1 MRAWFATD
9 AEGRVNSSTT
19 VEEYAGDGFTEV
31 EVDEGFDFSK
41 QGDYKLVDGELVYD
55 GEQTKAE
62 EEARTEAQVQALRS
76 LQLETAA
83 TMYVKA
89 AALPRVQAISVCT
102 LYDEWSDQGVT
113 YKKNDWLRYGQD
125 FVRVESDH
133 TSQKGWTPENSPSLY
148 TVFKLA
154 PDGIRIWDTPTHAEN
169 SFDVEEKCHYPD
181 ANGPIYESLINGN
194 AHSPD
199 VRPDD
204 WKLLV

>member
-1 MRAWFATD
+1 MVYVSTD
-9 AEGRVNSSTT
+9 ESGRVTAVT
-19 VEEYAGDGFTEV
+19 DREEFAGGMTGVEEP
-31 EVDEGFDFSK
+31 EGFDWTHF
-41 QGDYKLVDGELVYD
+41 GDWSLVDGELVYD
-55 GEQTKAE
+55 GAQTKSE

-125 FVRVESDH
+125 FVRVENDH

-148 TVFKLA
+148 TVFRLA

-169 SFDVEEKCHYPD
+169 AFDVGEKCHYPD

-194 AHSPD
+194 VHSPD
-199 VRPDD
+199 VRSDD
-204 WKLLV
+204 WKLVE